1 MKIQDISKLYGR
13 LPQTG
18 AFLKLEED
26 SSIRTVF
33 LQGLV
38 SSAVPLFFSALA
50 GKAVAG
56 TVSSS
61 STSSVSLP
69 TVLFVLNDADE
80 AGYFYHDLTQIMGDS
95 DVLFF
100 PSAYRRAIKYGQRE
114 SSNEILRTEVL
125 ARVAEIRD
133 GGGKKGKDE
142 SSGMSPLFIVT
153 CPDALAELV
162 VGRSHLNDHRISLKT
177 GQTVDIMDLGRRMRG
192 LGFTQV
198 DYVYEPGQFA
208 IRGSIVDVYS
218 FSSELPYR
226 VDFFGDEIDT
236 IRTFTVEDQLSKE
249 RRMEIE
255 IVPELAEM
263 ESVRVPFLHYLP
275 DDTLLVMRD
284 LPMSVM

>member
-50 GKAVAG
+50 GKVAAG
-56 TVSSS
+56 TA
-61 STSSVSLP
+61 STSSISLP

-100 PSAYRRAIKYGQRE
+100 PSAYRRAVKYGQRE

-218 FSSELPYR
+218 FPASFLIVLISS
-226 VDFFGDEIDT
+226 
-236 IRTFTVEDQLSKE
+236 
-249 RRMEIE
+249 
-255 IVPELAEM
+255 
-263 ESVRVPFLHYLP
+263 
-275 DDTLLVMRD
+275 VMRSTRFVP
-284 LPMSVM
+284 LPLKISCRKSVAWRLRSCLSWRRWSRYGYLSCIISLMTRCS

>member
-18 AFLKLEED
+18 AFFKLEED
-26 SSIRTVF
+26 SSVRTFF

-125 ARVAEIRD
+125 ARVAEIRSSD
-133 GGGKKGKDE
+133 GRKEGKDA
-142 SSGMSPLFIVT
+142 SSRKPPLFIVT
-153 CPDALAELV
+153 YPDALAELV

-177 GQTVDIMDLGRRMRG
+177 GHPRQHRRC
-192 LGFTQV
+192 V
-198 DYVYEPGQFA
+198 
-208 IRGSIVDVYS
+208 
-218 FSSELPYR
+218 
-226 VDFFGDEIDT
+226 FFFQ
-236 IRTFTVEDQLSKE
+236 RASLS
-249 RRMEIE
+249 
-255 IVPELAEM
+255 
-263 ESVRVPFLHYLP
+263 Y
-275 DDTLLVMRD
+275 
-284 LPMSVM
+284 